1 MSTINDLALQHA
13 VKRPAT
19 RYELRGNVAADL
31 SEQLLALHPPT
42 SARRFV
48 CYSLSG
54 TGPFADL
61 GRTVELDVFGEV
73 FSSDQAEMDR
83 EYGPYEDASRFFVVM
98 DQRLRRPAGVLRVIA
113 NSAAGLKTLNDVA
126 GAPLHLSPAQVQ
138 AQHALADLDRCW
150 DVGTL
155 AVLPEYR
162 RVGGRTV
169 SLLLYRALFL
179 HAGRHGVEHVVTIM
193 DGHAH
198 RVLLMLGIPLVPLC
212 GSEAFDYL
220 GTPCTPLYGHV
231 PDLPASVQARARR
244 LRRRRPLA
252 WCLLSGPMR
261 KLSRGR
267 GLDGRLQPPVD

>member
-1 MSTINDLALQHA
+1 MSTIDELAPQH
-13 VKRPAT
+13 VERTAT

-31 SEQLLALHPPT
+31 AEQLLTLHPPT
-42 SARRFV
+42 SSHRFV

-73 FSSDQAEMDR
+73 FHSDRAEMDR

-98 DQRLRRPAGVLRVIA
+98 DQQRRRPAGVLRVIG
-113 NSAAGLKTLNDVA
+113 NSAAGLKTLHDIA
-126 GAPLHLSPAQVQ
+126 GEPLHLSPAQVQ
-138 AQHALADLDRCW
+138 EQHGLADLDRCW

-169 SLLLYRALFL
+169 SLLLYRALYL
-179 HAGRHGVEHVVTIM
+179 HAGRHGIDHVVTIM
-193 DGHAH
+193 DRHAH
-198 RVLLMLGIPLVPLC
+198 RVLLMLGVPLVPIC
-212 GSEAFDYL
+212 SSAPFDYL
-220 GTPCTPLYGHV
+220 GTPCTPLVGYV
-231 PDLPASVQARARR
+231 ADLPASVAARSRR
-244 LRRRRPLA
+244 LRLRSPLA